1 MNIFLNLI
9 DLNGILFFQCKGYIV
24 PNLELSAMC
33 HPQFKPGPPSEMA
46 QSASFFIY
54 EVIQNSNII
63 DPKDLCIKPGRL
75 VWAIYIDITC
85 LNYDGNI
92 LDASIKALCAAL
104 KSMKLPHVEIS
115 DKTNEEGEVIKLEE
129 SEEICVD
136 LNKMV
141 NFKLNNEVPY
151 SCTIAI
157 FDGEKLLVDPT
168 EEEEKIS
175 DTSVTVVVQVFMLIW

>member
-1 MNIFLNLI
+1 M
-9 DLNGILFFQCKGYIV
+9 QGYIV

-46 QSASFFIY
+46 QSASFFIH

-92 LDASIKALCAAL
+92 FDASIKALCAAL
-104 KSMKLPHVEIS
+104 KSMKLPHVEIR
-115 DKTNEEGEVIKLEE
+115 DNTNEEGEVMKIEE
-129 SEEICVD
+129 NEEICVD
-136 LNKMV
+136 LNNMI

-151 SCTIAI
+151 SCTIAV

-175 DTSVTVVVQVFMLIW
+175 DTSVTVVVQVHMLEMLAFL